1 MILYIMIIE
10 LWFLVRKYEL
20 VKWFDID
27 LVITWLWV
35 QTLENQ
41 TKNIV
46 FGILALNWICKVGK
60 NPR

>member
-1 MILYIMIIE
+1 MFLYIMIIE
-10 LWFLVRKYEL
+10 LWFLAREYEL

-41 TKNIV
+41 TKNIIFWY
-46 FGILALNWICKVGK
+46 FGFELNMKGWKE
-60 NPR
+60 P